1 MALTNDPQAY
11 AKAILAE
18 VKRQKTK
25 GDDKQMQSLKREND
39 KLLSEVARLKEQTKV
54 LQGESK
60 KVGKLETKVASLTS
74 DKNDQQ
80 RKIANLSR
88 AVQGIKR
95 EYSKKF
101 KESKSSGSDN
111 AKVKSWIR
119 SKGDI
124 ASFNKASANGES
136 IVDSGLGNALG
147 AKSILNREAF
157 DKRLE
162 NKKEKNEKK
171 KELTTDKI
179 NKSSD
184 KLDKN
189 FVGMDKTITAINRKL
204 TLFGIALSAVKLGE
218 WGVAKHEETKGNI
231 HSAYSAGLNLQQ
243 GKEWIRLAQ
252 TMGNDPQALF
262 GEMAQLKHQKDLT
275 MRGATNVWTEQQ
287 QKFLFSSLPNSL
299 NLNPNDWMRLSPQ
312 QLYKHIMQQ
321 AQGKI
326 KEKPNEAGA
335 ILAGLK
341 ESGFS
346 NLATMLE
353 KAGIAGVELDKF
365 QESLN
370 MAIKEKPNEAGAI
383 LAGLKE
389 SGFSNLATML
399 EKAGIAGVEL
409 DKFQE
414 SLNMAVDV
422 PRGME
427 NATFEFS
434 KSYQEAMARI
444 DNATDRFVMDL
455 MKISQPLLEFI
466 NGISYLK
473 TSQEGTYT
481 GNKIT
486 EKMANGGS
494 LKDVAIADLKALNNG
509 SDKEEF
515 LRLANPLNWIS
526 DKNDI
531 TGRVADG
538 FIASL
543 NYDTDRRGQ
552 KDYLQ
557 DITHNSQI
565 LALAVKNNDEYLP
578 TLQKKLS
585 KNMKSYKFQL
595 DNYSKSKNADPSM
608 IAEAQA
614 GLEYGM
620 FMEDAM
626 KRGDYGAMEAG
637 ISGIENIFG
646 TKNNS
651 SLLKYNEPNGK
662 AERAY
667 TLDELNKMS
676 ASNSAITQSVNNEKI
691 GVGQNGIEVKGANS
705 KIEVYVR
712 SDEGLTT
719 DISTMGSANN
729 MVEVYNQ

>member
-136 IVDSGLGNALG
+136 IADSGLGNALG

-370 MAIKEKPNEAGAI
+370 MA
-383 LAGLKE
+383 
-389 SGFSNLATML
+389 
-399 EKAGIAGVEL
+399 
-409 DKFQE
+409 
-414 SLNMAVDV
+414 VDV

-585 KNMKSYKFQL
+585 KNIQSYKFQL
-595 DNYSKSKNADPSM
+595 DSYSKSKNADPSM

-626 KRGDYGAMEAG
+626 KRGDYEAMKAG
-637 ISGIENIFG
+637 ISGVENIFG

>member
-101 KESKSSGSDN
+101 KEGKSSGSDN

-370 MAIKEKPNEAGAI
+370 MA
-383 LAGLKE
+383 
-389 SGFSNLATML
+389 
-399 EKAGIAGVEL
+399 
-409 DKFQE
+409 
-414 SLNMAVDV
+414 VDV

-473 TSQEGTYT
+473 TSQEGTYA

-585 KNMKSYKFQL
+585 KNIQSYKFQL
-595 DNYSKSKNADPSM
+595 DSYSKSKNADPSM

-626 KRGDYGAMEAG
+626 KRGDYEAMKAG

>member
-370 MAIKEKPNEAGAI
+370 MA
-383 LAGLKE
+383 
-389 SGFSNLATML
+389 
-399 EKAGIAGVEL
+399 
-409 DKFQE
+409 
-414 SLNMAVDV
+414 VDV

-473 TSQEGTYT
+473 TSQEGTYA

-585 KNMKSYKFQL
+585 KNIQSYKFQL
-595 DNYSKSKNADPSM
+595 DSYSKSKNADPSM

-626 KRGDYGAMEAG
+626 KRGDYEAMKAG
-637 ISGIENIFG
+637 ISGVENIFG

>member
-136 IVDSGLGNALG
+136 IADSGLGNALG

-370 MAIKEKPNEAGAI
+370 MA
-383 LAGLKE
+383 
-389 SGFSNLATML
+389 
-399 EKAGIAGVEL
+399 
-409 DKFQE
+409 
-414 SLNMAVDV
+414 VDV

-473 TSQEGTYT
+473 TSQEGTYV

-585 KNMKSYKFQL
+585 KNIQSYKFQL
-595 DNYSKSKNADPSM
+595 DSYSKSKNADPSM

-626 KRGDYGAMEAG
+626 KRGDYEAMKAG

>member
-1 MALTNDPQAY
+1 MANTNDPQAY

-25 GDDKQMQSLKREND
+25 GDDKQLQALKREND
-39 KLLSEVARLKEQTKV
+39 KLLGEVTKLKEQTKV

-95 EYSKKF
+95 EYGKKL
-101 KESKSSGSDN
+101 KEAKSSGAGSSK
-111 AKVKSWIR
+111 AKSWIR

-124 ASFNKASANGES
+124 AGFNKASAGGEG
-136 IVDSGLGNALG
+136 ITESGFGNALG
-147 AKSILNREAF
+147 VKSLLNRESF
-157 DKRLE
+157 DKRIE
-162 NKKEKNEKK
+162 NKKEKDEKK
-171 KELTTDKI
+171 KEKTTEKI
-179 NKSSD
+179 NKSGE

-204 TLFGIALSAVKLGE
+204 TLFGIALSAVKVGE

-252 TMGNDPQALF
+252 TMGNDPQAIF

-287 QKFLFSSLPNSL
+287 QKFLFSNLPNSL

-370 MAIKEKPNEAGAI
+370 R
-383 LAGLKE
+383 
-389 SGFSNLATML
+389 
-399 EKAGIAGVEL
+399 
-409 DKFQE
+409 
-414 SLNMAVDV
+414 AVDV

-434 KSYQEAMARI
+434 RGYQEAMARI
-444 DNATDRFVMDL
+444 DNATDRFVMAL
-455 MKISQPLLEFI
+455 MKLSKPLVDTI
-466 NGISYLK
+466 NNSAYFK
-473 TSQEGTYT
+473 TSQEGMAS

-486 EKMANGGS
+486 AEMATSKKSIVDLDTDEIRNVSRSDVTYDIAHWVTS
-494 LKDVAIADLKALNNG
+494 LGDKGVKNAKHIGTGMFKSIYENDDKDKIADVEQYSQMIYFALKNDDENAQQIGKTLKAYSSNKIRNKKAK
-509 SDKEEF
+509 SDPKRRTENDVSTF
-515 LRLANPLNWIS
+515 L
-526 DKNDI
+526 
-531 TGRVADG
+531 
-538 FIASL
+538 
-543 NYDTDRRGQ
+543 TDAIE
-552 KDYLQ
+552 K
-557 DITHNSQI
+557 
-565 LALAVKNNDEYLP
+565 
-578 TLQKKLS
+578 
-585 KNMKSYKFQL
+585 
-595 DNYSKSKNADPSM
+595 
-608 IAEAQA
+608 
-614 GLEYGM
+614 
-620 FMEDAM
+620 
-626 KRGDYGAMEAG
+626 GDYEAVGAFYETIPMILG
-637 ISGIENIFG
+637 DDK
-646 TKNNS
+646 TK
-651 SLLKYNEPNGK
+651 SLLKYNEPTSK
-662 AERAY
+662 VEKTY

-691 GVGQNGIEVKGANS
+691 GVGQNGIEFKGANS
-705 KIEVYVR
+705 KIEVYVK
-712 SDEGLTT
+712 SDDGLTT
-719 DISTMGSANN
+719 DVSTMGSTNN

>member
-370 MAIKEKPNEAGAI
+370 MA
-383 LAGLKE
+383 
-389 SGFSNLATML
+389 
-399 EKAGIAGVEL
+399 
-409 DKFQE
+409 
-414 SLNMAVDV
+414 VDV

-473 TSQEGTYT
+473 TSQEGTYA

-585 KNMKSYKFQL
+585 KNIQSYKFQL
-595 DNYSKSKNADPSM
+595 DSYSKSKNADPSM

-626 KRGDYGAMEAG
+626 KRGDYEAMKAG
-637 ISGIENIFG
+637 ISGIENMFG

-662 AERAY
+662 AERTY

>member
-136 IVDSGLGNALG
+136 IADSGLGNALG

-370 MAIKEKPNEAGAI
+370 MA
-383 LAGLKE
+383 
-389 SGFSNLATML
+389 
-399 EKAGIAGVEL
+399 
-409 DKFQE
+409 
-414 SLNMAVDV
+414 VDV

-473 TSQEGTYT
+473 TSQEGTYV

-585 KNMKSYKFQL
+585 GNIQRYKFQL
-595 DNYSKSKNADPSM
+595 DSYSKSKNADPSM

>member
-370 MAIKEKPNEAGAI
+370 MA
-383 LAGLKE
+383 
-389 SGFSNLATML
+389 
-399 EKAGIAGVEL
+399 
-409 DKFQE
+409 
-414 SLNMAVDV
+414 VDV

-473 TSQEGTYT
+473 TSQEGTYV

-585 KNMKSYKFQL
+585 KNIQSYKFQL
-595 DNYSKSKNADPSM
+595 DSYSKSKNADPSM

-626 KRGDYGAMEAG
+626 KRGDYEAMKAG
-637 ISGIENIFG
+637 ISGVENIFG